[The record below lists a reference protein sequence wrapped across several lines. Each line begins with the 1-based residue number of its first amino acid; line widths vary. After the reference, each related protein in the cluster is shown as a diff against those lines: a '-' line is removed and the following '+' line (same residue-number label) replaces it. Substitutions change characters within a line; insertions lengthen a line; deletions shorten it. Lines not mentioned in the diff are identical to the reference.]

1 MTTASKLLSASGG
14 GPAEPGLDPED
25 MFKTVIYDGEDTAVV
40 RAEIGSSNARTDDHI
55 GIMISHANDVGS
67 PRDKE
72 NKSNLTTDFSST
84 ATFLDGVS
92 SGTSANNGSNLYMA
106 AYLFDDDSE
115 GAFYE
120 QVFTAYNRNTIDKY
134 QYTATVQYGTA
145 TGVSHVAT
153 YNNFNFG
160 SSGTTIQSGD
170 LILFI
175 SVSNEQTGLRSP
187 DPRITVLNNYVES
200 QGTYGFGVSVAAR
213 IADGTENGT
222 DYGDDLMQTA
232 PYRERAIVLRKTGGS
247 WNISTM
253 GSTFSANTD
262 IPAVNGQNRFSHV
275 YNDLDLKNGKGL
287 VWLKSRSNSYSHHLF
302 DTERGA
308 QTYMGTNLTQATTSM
323 NNGLI
328 GFTTD
333 GFYLG
338 DNIDINY
345 YDSNFV
351 SWSFKDTEGFFRVI
365 KYTGNGTSGR
375 TLTHDLGTT
384 VGMVV
389 IKKSSA
395 SDDWWT
401 WHRDLATNM
410 WFKMN
415 AEDGPSSSS
424 FFSSAPTSTTLSLT
438 GNDNV
443 NGNGNEYMAYI
454 FAHNDGDATFGP
466 TGDQD
471 IIKCG
476 SFTGNGS
483 TQVID
488 LGFEP
493 QWIFFRNTSDYRDNL
508 IHDTMRGIS
517 MSGGDAQLQPWRN
530 TDEASINNLK
540 VLSDGFKVNSGTMV
554 NQNGST
560 ILYMAIRRP
569 TYKNASFRQVLNIDE
584 GTGRDNKIHTFTR
597 DPVDWV
603 MSKAR
608 NGSET
613 YTGSRLQMNDYYL
626 RFDGL
631 HSETN
636 QTNRWQFDQTTG
648 FNQNVL
654 SADPTWTVMLSKSH
668 GAFDCIH
675 WEGGPPQQAKTVKH
689 NLGVTPEAIWVL
701 DMDTN
706 GSKAYIDVSDT
717 YGYLRIFDD
726 SAYSDPT
733 LNLLSSATDTD
744 MTFPAYTFGTQNV
757 NYLGLLF
764 ASKEDVSKVGGYT
777 GDGDSSTGKFID
789 CGFSPSMIII
799 RRTNTSGNWWVFDDV
814 AGMNNNDHVIA
825 WNNSNAEVTIEDTIT
840 PDSSGFYVKQNS
852 ETNANVSSSSYVF
865 IAFA

>member
-1 MTTASKLLSASGG
+1 MTAASKLLSASGG

-25 MFKTVIYDGEDTAVV
+25 MFKTNLWTGLRDTAVT
-40 RAEIGSSNARTDDHI
+40 RAEITSANSRTDNHI
-55 GIMISHANDVGS
+55 AILLAMNHDYNNAN
-67 PRDKE
+67 RDWE
-72 NKSNLTTDFSST
+72 NKTNLTEDFSSVST
-84 ATFLDGVS
+84 NLDALAG
-92 SGTSANNGSNLYMA
+92 GTSASNGSSYYQA
-106 AYLFDDDSE
+106 TYLFSGSSE
-115 GAFYE
+115 GAYVE
-120 QVFTAYNRNTIDKY
+120 QVPTAFDFNTIDQY
-134 QYTATVQYGTA
+134 QYTATFQYGNA
-145 TGVSHVAT
+145 TGVSWVAT

-160 SSGTTIQSGD
+160 SSGSTIQSGD
-170 LILFI
+170 LIIFI
-175 SVSNEQTGLRSP
+175 SFAYEQPTTQSPSNV
-187 DPRITVLNNYVES
+187 TVINNWIQS
-200 QGTYGFGVSVAAR
+200 AGTYGTGVSVAVR

-222 DYGDDLMQTA
+222 DFGDNLLLS
-232 PYRERAIVLRKTGGS
+232 PSWRERAIVLRKTGGS
-247 WNISTM
+247 WDISTI
-253 GSTFSANTD
+253 GSTFSRNVSVPT
-262 IPAVNGQNRFSHV
+262 VNGQQRWGHV
-275 YNDLDLKNGKGL
+275 YNDLDLKSGKGL
-287 VWLKSRSNSYSHHLF
+287 VWIKNRTTSQNHVLF
-302 DTERGA
+302 DTERGG
-308 QTYMGTNLTQATTSM
+308 QKYMSTNLTVASSSA

-328 GFTTD
+328 DFTSN
-333 GFYLG
+333 GYHIG
-338 DNIDINY
+338 DDYTVNELDAEL
-345 YDSNFV
+345 V
-351 SWSFKDTEGFFRVI
+351 GWSFKDTEGFFRVI

-401 WHRDLATNM
+401 WHKDLPTSS

-415 AEDGPSSSS
+415 SEDGPSTSQH
-424 FFSSAPTSTTLSLT
+424 FEAAPTSTTLTLT

-454 FAHNDGDATFGP
+454 FAHNNGDASFGP
-466 TGDQD
+466 TGNQD

-493 QWIFFRNTSDYRDNL
+493 QWIFFRNTSDFRDNL
-508 IHDTMRGIS
+508 IYDTMRGIS
-517 MSGGDAQLQPWRN
+517 MSGNDAQLQPWRN
-530 TDEASINNLK
+530 ANEGTINNLK

-584 GTGRDNKIHTFTR
+584 GTGINNKIHTFTR

-603 MSKAR
+603 MTKSR
-608 NGSET
+608 NGSST

-626 RFDGL
+626 QFDGL
-631 HSETN
+631 ASEAN
-636 QTNRWQFDQTTG
+636 YAGGWKFDQTTG
-648 FNQNVL
+648 FSQNQISNT
-654 SADPTWTVMLSKSH
+654 PWTVMLSKSH

-689 NLGVTPEAIWVL
+689 NLGVTPEVIWVL

-706 GSKAYIDVSDT
+706 GSKQYIDVSDP
-717 YGYLRIFDD
+717 YGFLRLFSDDAISDTTIQYL
-726 SAYSDPT
+726 T
-733 LNLLSSATDTD
+733 SATDTD
-744 MTFPAYTFGTQNV
+744 MTFPAYTFGVQNV

-764 ASKEDVSKVGGYT
+764 ASKDDVSKVGSYT
-777 GDGDSSTGKFID
+777 GNDSSNPGQFID

-799 RRTNTSGNWWVFDDV
+799 RRINTTGNWWVFDDV
-814 AGMNNNDHVIA
+814 AGLNNNDHVIA
-825 WNNSNAEVTIEDTIT
+825 WNNSSAEVTIEDTIT

-852 ETNANVSSSSYVF
+852 TTNANVNASSYRF
-865 IAFA
+865 IAFR